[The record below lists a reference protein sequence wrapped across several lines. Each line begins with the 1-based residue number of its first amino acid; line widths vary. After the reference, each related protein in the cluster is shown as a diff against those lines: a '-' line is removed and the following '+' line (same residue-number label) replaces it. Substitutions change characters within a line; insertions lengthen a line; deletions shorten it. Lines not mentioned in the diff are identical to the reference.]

1 MPSFG
6 PAAALHLPSV
16 KAMADGSSSAAEL
29 EKAQGMKRSTSLQS
43 NLSSHTHSSSS
54 STQRFDSSSDSLALA
69 DWDFSQSEAHLRG
82 VVSGTRLPLAPMTYV
97 PEAGDS
103 SPDASEPSVSP
114 TLLPKVPLTIDLLK
128 EDSILGKGS
137 TGAVRLSSCG
147 RIAWKLM
154 TPAGASFSDMPTDAQ
169 PSTELLHPHL
179 VVSHRTPSPHCCRPF

>member
-69 DWDFSQSEAHLRG
+69 DWDFSQSEAHREM
-82 VVSGTRLPLAPMTYV
+82 RIYNLA
-97 PEAGDS
+97 S
-103 SPDASEPSVSP
+103 
-114 TLLPKVPLTIDLLK
+114 
-128 EDSILGKGS
+128 
-137 TGAVRLSSCG
+137 
-147 RIAWKLM
+147 
-154 TPAGASFSDMPTDAQ
+154 
-169 PSTELLHPHL
+169 
-179 VVSHRTPSPHCCRPF
+179 